1 MSFTIEV
8 NLSEYINYSY
18 PAVFISEAAGA
29 TYSPTGASPNSI
41 SYVISEA
48 VTSLYPGSNGPMN
61 SYY

>member
-1 MSFTIEV
+1 M
-8 NLSEYINYSY
+8 
-18 PAVFISEAAGA
+18 SEAAGA

-41 SYVISEA
+41 SYVISVA